1 MKNRHK
7 TTASIFWSSRT
18 TMLGQYT
25 KADLQALDYMSRAL
39 ARQSRC
45 NVNSKNTSIEK
56 DYYENDIDESFL
68 KTSDMCRTCRNW
80 LLDMCYVTNEI
91 GKHGVKGLNK
101 KAQFLA
107 EEIIKKTERELNTK

>member
-1 MKNRHK
+1 MND
-7 TTASIFWSSRT
+7 
-18 TMLGQYT
+18 QYT

-39 ARQSRC
+39 AKQSRC
-45 NVNSKNTSIEK
+45 KANESNS
-56 DYYENDIDESFL
+56 ESL
-68 KTSDMCRTCRNW
+68 SDMCRTCRNW